1 MRETGRLLS
10 PDRDAKPCRH
20 EVTRLLR
27 SWSQGDQGALERL
40 MPLVYDSLR
49 GVAGRFLGGERPD
62 HTLQAAALVH
72 ETYLRLLVLD
82 RIDWR
87 DRAHFYSLCARFMR
101 RILVD
106 HARRTRADKRGGEI
120 VRVTLDDADDVV
132 DEVRPSDLLA
142 LEAALEALAELDAEA
157 ARIVELRFFGGLN
170 RDEIAEVT
178 ASSSAT
184 VTRRWRMARA
194 WLRAELAGGATDGS
208 CEEPAV
214 V

>member
-1 MRETGRLLS
+1 MS